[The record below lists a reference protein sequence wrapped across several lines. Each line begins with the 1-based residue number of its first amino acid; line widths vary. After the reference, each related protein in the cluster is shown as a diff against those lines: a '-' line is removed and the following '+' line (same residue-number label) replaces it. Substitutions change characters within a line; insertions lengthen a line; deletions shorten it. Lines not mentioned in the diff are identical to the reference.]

1 MPHSPCFIPLVN
13 SLFLSLP
20 FPFYLLGNP
29 PLAWCDPVHL
39 GLRLIVNWPPP
50 SHLLPIPS
58 PFQSPNTSGQL
69 CALHTKTTSWSWL
82 LMVRNKNEK
91 SENLPQ
97 PFYPWM
103 LFPWHIWPLN
113 FSFLTFHLFPWCTPR
128 CPLSAAPPEPVW
140 NSYLRLRKSH
150 LVVKLRSI
158 LILLHKSF
166 WGEFIM
172 LFLVLDTVHS
182 VNKFFICPTVRV

>member
-1 MPHSPCFIPLVN
+1 MRSCPPWPQVN
-13 SLFLSLP
+13 CKLTSP
-20 FPFYLLGNP
+20 FPSP
-29 PLAWCDPVHL
+29 PHPLAIPKSQHL
-39 GLRLIVNWPPP
+39 RSIVRL
-50 SHLLPIPS
+50 
-58 PFQSPNTSGQL
+58 
-69 CALHTKTTSWSWL
+69 TKTTLWSWL

-182 VNKFFICPTVRV
+182 VDKFFICPTVRV